1 MSKDRIL
8 ADLPRM
14 KEDLN
19 YALQRML
26 PICEMI
32 EEDLRPFLPE
42 IRSKFES
49 VGRAVRRLR
58 AAHVG
63 DNQTPIVYVEP
74 EGDAP
79 FGESPEEKAVLEW
92 LDKEIKERVGV
103 GAKLEPGRGVPAAAK
118 G

>member
-19 YALQRML
+19 FALQRML
-26 PICEMI
+26 PICTMI
-32 EEDLRPFLPE
+32 EEDLRPFQSE
-42 IRSKFES
+42 ITARFQE
-49 VGRAVRRLR
+49 VGRGVRRVR

-74 EGDAP
+74 EGDGP

-103 GAKLEPGRGVPAAAK
+103 GAKIEPGRGVPAAAK